1 MPWPTPIKIANG
13 CFRVGK
19 SRVAKA
25 VLSGSSATK
34 INAKV
39 DRKSFQ
45 SIEAPYKEPPIG
57 ED

>member
-1 MPWPTPIKIANG
+1 MATPIKIA
-13 CFRVGK
+13 K

-34 INAKV
+34 IKAKG

-45 SIEAPYKEPPIG
+45 SI
-57 ED
+57 